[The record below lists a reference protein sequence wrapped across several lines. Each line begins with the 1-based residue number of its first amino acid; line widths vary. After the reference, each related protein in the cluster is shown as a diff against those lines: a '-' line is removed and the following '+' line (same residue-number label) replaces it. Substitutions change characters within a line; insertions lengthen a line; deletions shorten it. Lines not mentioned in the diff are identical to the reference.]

1 MTMRPFPVYPER
13 VILRNLRGY
22 GMIVGERITDF
33 INSMNRE
40 DEDWLSAIEKKAREE
55 DVPIVRKETK
65 ELLKTLIR
73 MKKPEKILEV
83 GTAVGY
89 SALYMKQYI
98 GPESSITTIE
108 NYPPRIE
115 EAAKNFEIW
124 DEKKQITLIP
134 GDAADVLKK
143 LDGSYDFIFM
153 DAAKGQYIHFLPEI
167 IRLLPKGGVLFS
179 DNVLQDGDIIESRYA
194 IKRRNHTIH
203 NRMREYLYVLKS
215 SREFTTSII
224 PIGDG
229 VALSVKE

>member
-1 MTMRPFPVYPER
+1 
-13 VILRNLRGY
+13 
-22 GMIVGERITDF
+22 MIVGERITDF
-33 INSMNRE
+33 INSMNKE
-40 DEDWLSAIEKKAREE
+40 DVDWLYAIETGARER
-55 DVPIVRKETK
+55 DVPIIRKETK
-65 ELLKTLIR
+65 EFLKTILR
-73 MKKPEKILEV
+73 MKQPKRILEV

-98 GPESSITTIE
+98 GEDATITTIE

-115 EAAKNFEIW
+115 EASINFENW
-124 DEKKQITLIP
+124 DKEKQITLIP
-134 GDAADVLKK
+134 GDAALVLKE
-143 LDGSYDFIFM
+143 LEGPYDFIFM

-167 IRLLPKGGVLFS
+167 IRLLAKGGILLS

-203 NRMREYLYVLKS
+203 SRMREYLYVLKNKE
-215 SREFTTSII
+215 EFTTSII

>member
-1 MTMRPFPVYPER
+1 
-13 VILRNLRGY
+13 
-22 GMIVGERITDF
+22 MIVGERITDF
-33 INSMNRE
+33 INSMNKE
-40 DEDWLSAIEKKAREE
+40 DVDWLYAIETGARER
-55 DVPIVRKETK
+55 DVPIIRKETK
-65 ELLKTLIR
+65 EFLKTLLR
-73 MKKPEKILEV
+73 MKQPKRILEV

-98 GPESSITTIE
+98 GKDATITTIE

-115 EAAKNFEIW
+115 EASINFENW
-124 DEKKQITLIP
+124 DKEKQITLIP
-134 GDAADVLKK
+134 GDAALVLKE
-143 LDGSYDFIFM
+143 LEGSYDFIFM

-167 IRLLPKGGVLFS
+167 IRLLAKGGILLS

-203 NRMREYLYVLKS
+203 SRMREYLYVLKNKE
-215 SREFTTSII
+215 EFTTSII

>member
-1 MTMRPFPVYPER
+1 
-13 VILRNLRGY
+13 
-22 GMIVGERITDF
+22 MIVGERITDF
-33 INSMNRE
+33 INSMNKE
-40 DEDWLSAIEKKAREE
+40 DEEWLYAIESKARVEE
-55 DVPIVRKETK
+55 VPIIRKETK

-73 MKKPEKILEV
+73 MKQPKNILEV

-98 GPESSITTIE
+98 EKEAHITTIE

-115 EAAKNFEIW
+115 EASINFEKW
-124 DEKKQITLIP
+124 DEGKQITLIP
-134 GDAADVLKK
+134 GDAAEVLKE
-143 LDGSYDFIFM
+143 LNGTFDFIFM
-153 DAAKGQYIHFLPEI
+153 DAAKGQYIHFLPDI
-167 IRLLPKGGVLFS
+167 IRLLPKGGVLLS

-203 NRMREYLYVLKS
+203 SRMREYLYVLKNS
-215 SREFTTSII
+215 EEFTTSII